1 MVWKGSEEIM
11 LRAAVTVLWLLL
23 LTILILLIVA
33 RILVSEIVPGW
44 LKLLILS

>member
-1 MVWKGSEEIM
+1 M

-33 RILVSEIVPGW
+33 RILDSEIVPEW
-44 LKLLILS
+44 IKLLILS

>member
-1 MVWKGSEEIM
+1 MRGEELM

-33 RILVSEIVPGW
+33 RILNSEIVPGW